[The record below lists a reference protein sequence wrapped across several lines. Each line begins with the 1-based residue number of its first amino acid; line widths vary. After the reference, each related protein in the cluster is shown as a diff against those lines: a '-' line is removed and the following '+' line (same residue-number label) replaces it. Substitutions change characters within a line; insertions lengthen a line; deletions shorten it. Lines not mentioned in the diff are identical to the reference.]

1 MGNRVIIKNCP
12 YCNNPPK
19 IQIFRSSSEIGQRVA
34 RIYCN
39 HFACEM
45 PVEITGII
53 PKIAV
58 EAWNEYVDKVKERK
72 KNEEVINHHPG
83 I

>member
-1 MGNRVIIKNCP
+1 MKNRVIIKNCP
-12 YCNNPPK
+12 FCNNPPK
-19 IQIFRSSSEIGQRVA
+19 IQIFRSSSGKRVA

>member
-1 MGNRVIIKNCP
+1 MKDRVIVKNCP

-19 IQIFRSSSEIGQRVA
+19 VQIFRSSYGERLEVA
-34 RIYCN
+34 RIYCG

-45 PVEITGII
+45 PVEITGVI
-53 PKIAV
+53 PRIAF

>member
-1 MGNRVIIKNCP
+1 
-12 YCNNPPK
+12 
-19 IQIFRSSSEIGQRVA
+19 
-34 RIYCN
+34 
-39 HFACEM
+39 M

>member
-1 MGNRVIIKNCP
+1 MKNRVIVKNCP
-12 YCNNPPK
+12 FCNNPPK
-19 IQIFRSSSEIGQRVA
+19 IRILRSSSEIGKRVA

-53 PKIAV
+53 PKIAI

>member
-1 MGNRVIIKNCP
+1 MKDRVIVKNCP

-19 IQIFRSSSEIGQRVA
+19 VKIFRSSSGKRKMA
-34 RIYCN
+34 RIYCS

-45 PVEITGII
+45 PIVITGTI
-53 PKIAV
+53 PRKAV

>member
-1 MGNRVIIKNCP
+1 MKNSVIIKNCP
-12 YCNNPPK
+12 YCNNPPRIK
-19 IQIFRSSSEIGQRVA
+19 VFRSSSGKRVT
-34 RIYCN
+34 RLYCS

-53 PKIAV
+53 PKIAI
-58 EAWNEYVDKVKERK
+58 EAWNEYVDKIKERK